1 MAETNDGFRIAEADM
16 QMRGPGDMEGTQQNV
31 WRNFIF
37 SPKPSPLLYPE
48 PMLLIDDD
56 KTQIRKIY
64 RVFQKGMGSY
74 QQVYFSGE
82 EPF

>member
-1 MAETNDGFRIAEADM
+1 
-16 QMRGPGDMEGTQQNV
+16 V